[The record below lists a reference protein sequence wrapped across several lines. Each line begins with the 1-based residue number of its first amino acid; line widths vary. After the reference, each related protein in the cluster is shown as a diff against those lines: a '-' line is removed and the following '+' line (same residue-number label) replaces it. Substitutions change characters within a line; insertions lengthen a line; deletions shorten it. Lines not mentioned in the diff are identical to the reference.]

1 MNDNAIL
8 NIQVDDEQIK
18 ELMNKAIQER
28 LDEFA
33 KEAYFMT
40 YEELCNYVRVSRPI
54 IEERF
59 IKNGLRFY
67 KNGNKYLFKRR
78 EVDAFLDEIT
88 EQMELGN
95 NDFRFFQ
102 RVKKGIENHDN

>member
-33 KEAYFMT
+33 KEVYFMT